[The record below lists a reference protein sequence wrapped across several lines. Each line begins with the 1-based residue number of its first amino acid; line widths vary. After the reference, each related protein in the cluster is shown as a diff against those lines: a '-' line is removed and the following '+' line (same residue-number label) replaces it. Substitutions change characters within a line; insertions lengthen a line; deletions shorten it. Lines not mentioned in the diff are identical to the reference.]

1 MFVPQI
7 TRVESPPRASASE
20 VSGFRLENVASD
32 RGSFVGIPFS
42 STKIRLLWLGVELKA
57 SEWISPRLDETGGAP
72 ELPQARE
79 DLRKRPL
86 LLLGASDRRLFAL
99 RVGLELDTYLI
110 GEDSITTSADTRV
123 RVIQTY
129 RQPPDVQH
137 EVWGQDRPYCWM
149 AAAAVN

>member
-20 VSGFRLENVASD
+20 VSGFKLENVASD

-42 STKIRLLWLGVELKA
+42 STKIRLLWLGVELNA

-99 RVGLELDTYLI
+99 RVGLELDTYLM
-110 GEDSITTSADTRV
+110 GDDSIPMLANICV
-123 RVIQTY
+123 RVVQTY
-129 RQPPDVQH
+129 RPLPDAQH
-137 EVWGQDRPYCWM
+137 EVWDQDRPYCWM
-149 AAAAVN
+149 AAVVVN